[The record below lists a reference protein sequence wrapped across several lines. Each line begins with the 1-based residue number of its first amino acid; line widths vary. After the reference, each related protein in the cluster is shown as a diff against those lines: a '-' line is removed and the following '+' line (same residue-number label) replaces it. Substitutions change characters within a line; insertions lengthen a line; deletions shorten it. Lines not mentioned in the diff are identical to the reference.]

1 MDSLTIALALSLSF
15 ALALTFAGLGL
26 FGGKAKSLMARKA
39 KHALIAA
46 LTVTLTITGA
56 IIKNTAPVKPA
67 ATPAATP
74 ATATPATAT
83 PATATPAAA
92 TPSKAYHQ
100 SLFKKTVNLALP
112 KDLAEAAQ
120 EVVVR
125 RAVARSAAAATM

>member
-1 MDSLTIALALSLSF
+1 MLFTLTLAALA

-26 FGGKAKSLMARKA
+26 FGGKAAKSLMARTA

-56 IIKNTAPVKPA
+56 IIALVKPA
-67 ATPAATP
+67 ATPAAAMP
-74 ATATPATAT
+74 A
-83 PATATPAAA
+83 ATPAAA

-100 SLFKKTVNLALP
+100 SLFKKTVNLAIP

-125 RAVARSAAAATM
+125 RAAARSAAAATM